1 MNYGSISE
9 SIYNFREEN
18 GRTYHAVRFLSV
30 LSSHAVCTRLLL
42 IMLRCST
49 AMDVSLHEVCA
60 LECSSCLFALDS
72 YVLPNDLVRQNPP
85 STDPFKQLMI

>member
-18 GRTYHAVRFLSV
+18 GRTYHAVCFLSM

-42 IMLRCST
+42 IMLRCRI
-49 AMDVSLHEVCA
+49 AMDVSLYEVCA
-60 LECSSCLFALDS
+60 RECSRCLFVLDS

-85 STDPFKQLMI
+85 ST